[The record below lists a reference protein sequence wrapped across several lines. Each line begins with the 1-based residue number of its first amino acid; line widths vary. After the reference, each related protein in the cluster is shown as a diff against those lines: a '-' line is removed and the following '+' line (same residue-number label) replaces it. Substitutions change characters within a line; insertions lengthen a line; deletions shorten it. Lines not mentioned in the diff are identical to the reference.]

1 MDPTLYAEYRSGLAA
16 MGRVEWTA
24 LKDKLCGNNPA
35 ETLALFKDYVAAWL
49 ERQRADEELE
59 EFTGYAGPDTRR
71 LAENYAEQTRLMN
84 VSRYALRTE
93 RQAHYD
99 LSVAVLGKEQVYWAD
114 PAEDTDSDTDDE
126 TEEWNYDDETDE

>member
-24 LKDKLCGNNPA
+24 LKDKLCGNNSA

-49 ERQRADEELE
+49 ERQRADEELD
-59 EFTGYAGPDTRR
+59 EFAGYAGPDTRR

-84 VSRYALRTE
+84 VSHYALRTE
-93 RQAHYD
+93 RQTYYD
-99 LSVAVLGKEQVYWAD
+99 LSVALLGDGVFWAD
-114 PAEDTDSDTDDE
+114 PADDSDDE
-126 TEEWNYDDETDE
+126 TEEWNYEDETDDN

>member
-1 MDPTLYAEYRSGLAA
+1 MDPTLYNEYRSGLAA

-59 EFTGYAGPDTRR
+59 EYIEYRGPDTT
-71 LAENYAEQTRLMN
+71 LQMECWTRQKGLMN

-93 RQAHYD
+93 RQTYYD
-99 LSVAVLGKEQVYWAD
+99 LSVAVLGDDVFWAN
-114 PAEDTDSDTDDE
+114 PAEDSDE
-126 TEEWNYDDETDE
+126 TEEWNYEDETDDN